1 MALTRLTCLLVSGL
15 LAVAASACSTS
26 TPAPPSTP
34 AATTAP
40 SAATAATTITA
51 ANFDYGAPISVAP
64 GASVTFVNT
73 DEARHNVTADDKS
86 FSSPTVTKATTTFT
100 APSKPG
106 RYAFHCTFHP
116 SMHGT
121 LVVS

>member
-34 AATTAP
+34 AATTAS
-40 SAATAATTITA
+40 SAATAATTVTA
-51 ANFDYGAPISVAP
+51 TNFDYGAPITVAP
-64 GASVTFVNT
+64 GATVTFVNT

-86 FSSPTVTKATTTFT
+86 FSSPTVTKASATFT
-100 APSKPG
+100 APTKPG
-106 RYAFHCTFHP
+106 KYPFHCTFHP
-116 SMHGT
+116 TMHGT